1 MGRPKGTPEKL
12 TAAAQ
17 KQICDRLELT
27 MPQNLAAEAA
37 GISERT
43 YRYWCELGKNGIEP
57 YASFYAAVRMARA
70 RGAANLTTR
79 AIKGEKGSAAALV
92 LLARRF
98 PREYGSRAM
107 SSGDDADGDWQTQ
120 YEREVEVSA
129 AGRASSKATERFNEA
144 IALAVAGEPTDRSSP
159 SGKLITGDCGDER

>member
-1 MGRPKGTPEKL
+1 VGRRKGTPEKF
-12 TAAAQ
+12 TAAVQ
-17 KQICDRLELT
+17 KQICDLLELS

-43 YRYWCELGKNGIEP
+43 YRYWCEQGKNGTAP
-57 YASFYAAVRMARA
+57 YAAFYAAVRVARA

-98 PREYGSRAM
+98 PREYGSRAT
-107 SSGDDADGDWQTQ
+107 SAGDDADGDWQTQ
-120 YEREVEVSA
+120 YEREVEVGA
-129 AGRASSKATERFNEA
+129 AGRASSEATERFNEA
-144 IALAVAGEPTDRSSP
+144 IALAVADAPTDGSSP
-159 SGKLITGDCGDER
+159 SEITGDCDDER

>member
-1 MGRPKGTPEKL
+1 VARRKGTPDKL
-12 TAAAQ
+12 TAAVE
-17 KQICDRLELT
+17 KQICDLLELT
-27 MPQNLAAEAA
+27 VPQNLAAEAA

-43 YRYWCELGKNGIEP
+43 YRYWCELGKTGMEP
-57 YASFYAAVRMARA
+57 YASFHGAVRMARA

-107 SSGDDADGDWQTQ
+107 SATDDDDWQTQ
-120 YEREVEVSA
+120 YEHEVEVTA
-129 AGRASSKATERFNEA
+129 AGRASSEATEKLHEA
-144 IALAVAGEPTDRSSP
+144 IALAVAYDPTNGLSDARKHIGDRN
-159 SGKLITGDCGDER
+159 DER

>member
-1 MGRPKGTPEKL
+1 MARRKGTPEKDMASVAK
-12 TAAAQ
+12 T
-17 KQICDRLELT
+17 ICDLLELT

-43 YRYWCELGKNGIEP
+43 YRYWCEQGKDGVEP
-57 YASFYAAVRMARA
+57 YASFYAEVRTARA

-98 PREYGSRAM
+98 PREYGSRLGA
-107 SSGDDADGDWQTQ
+107 GPDDAGGDWQAQ
-120 YEREVEVSA
+120 YDHEIEVTA
-129 AGRASSKATERFNEA
+129 AGRASPEATEKFHEA
-144 IALAVAGEPTDRSSP
+144 IALAVANEPNNVSSDPRKRGDR
-159 SGKLITGDCGDER
+159 GDER